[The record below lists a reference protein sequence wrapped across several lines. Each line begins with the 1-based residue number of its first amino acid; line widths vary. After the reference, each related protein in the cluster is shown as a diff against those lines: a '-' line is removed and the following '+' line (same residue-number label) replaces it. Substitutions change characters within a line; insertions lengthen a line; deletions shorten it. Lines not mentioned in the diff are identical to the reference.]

1 MERAGT
7 MLRSRFVI
15 AALLLVLLGGA
26 QARAHEV
33 FRFVG
38 VITKVNLK
46 GTSPSFDMRSKE
58 EWEGKIGEYNRHL
71 VLREECRVMYR
82 SEDVKRS
89 VLKVGQYVVVDA
101 AGVDITDLEA
111 TEIDIKIFAP
121 APAPPPAKK
130 KK

>member
-1 MERAGT
+1 
-7 MLRSRFVI
+7 MLRTRFVI
-15 AALLLVLLGGA
+15 TALMLVLLGGA

-46 GTSPSFDMRSKE
+46 GSSPSFDMRSKE
-58 EWEGKIGEYNRHL
+58 EWEGKMGEYNRHL

-82 SEDVKRS
+82 SEEVKRS

-111 TEIDIKIFAP
+111 TEIEIKILDP
-121 APAPPPAKK
+121 SPSPSPAKNK
-130 KK
+130 K